1 MIANRKEA
9 ITLLFGDVFFLVL
22 ALYLMLFIRYHTFPS
37 SELFYVH
44 FIPFAILFAVWVLVF
59 YTAGLYEKH
68 RLFLKNKIPG
78 IILRAQIV
86 NSALAVLFFYFIP
99 YFGITPKTNLFLYLV
114 FSFGLLLW
122 WRVYGS
128 NVVGVRHPERAMLI
142 GSGSEM
148 HELKREVNSNNR
160 YYLKFVSSIDLDEID
175 GVNIQEEI
183 VSHIY
188 SEGITNVVINLRH
201 DKVAAL
207 LPHLYNLIFSH
218 VRFIEMHKVYEDIFD
233 RVPLSLVQYS
243 WFMENIS
250 VTRKFTFDFFKR
262 VIDIFLSLVVGLVWL
277 CVLPFVAIAIKIQDG
292 GPITITQTRVGRNNK
307 PIKIVKFRSMTT
319 NDNGE
324 YGKGIENKVT
334 RVGEFLRTTRIDELP
349 QWWNVF
355 RGDLSLI
362 GPRPELPDLVQH
374 YTEEVPYYNVRHL
387 VTPGLS
393 GWAQVYHENHP
404 HHGAD
409 SKETAVKLSY
419 DLYYLKNRSMYLDFK
434 IIIHTV
440 RALLARVG
448 R

>member
-9 ITLLFGDVFFLVL
+9 ATLLLGDIFFLIL
-22 ALYLMLFIRYHTFPS
+22 ALYLMLVVRYRAFPT

-44 FIPFAILFAVWVLVF
+44 FVPFAILFGVWLIVF
-59 YTAGLYEKH
+59 FTAGLYEKH
-68 RLFLKNKIPG
+68 TLLLKNKIPG
-78 IILRAQIV
+78 TILRAQII
-86 NSALAVLFFYFIP
+86 NSVLAVLFFYLIP

-128 NVVGVRHPERAMLI
+128 GLIGVRRPERALLI

-148 HELKREVNSNNR
+148 HELKNEVNSNNR
-160 YYLKFVSSIDLDEID
+160 YYLKFVSSLDLDELEGID
-175 GVNIQEEI
+175 IQEEI
-183 VSHIY
+183 VSHVY
-188 SEGITNVVINLRH
+188 SENITNIVVNLRH
-201 DKVAAL
+201 EKIETL
-207 LPHLYNLIFSH
+207 LPHLYNLIFSN
-218 VRFIEMHKVYEDIFD
+218 VRFIDMHKVYEDIFD

-250 VTRKFTFDFFKR
+250 VTRKFTFDLLKR
-262 VIDIFLSLVVGLVWL
+262 SMDIVLSLVIGLVWL
-277 CVLPFVAIAIKIQDG
+277 VVLPFVAIAIKMQDRG
-292 GPITITQTRVGRNNK
+292 SITITQTRIGRNNK

-324 YGKGIENKVT
+324 YGKGIENQVT
-334 RVGEFLRTTRIDELP
+334 RVGEFLRKTRIDELP

-362 GPRPELPDLVQH
+362 GPRPELPDLVKH

-393 GWAQVYHENHP
+393 GWAQIYHENHP
-404 HHGAD
+404 HHGKD
-409 SKETAVKLSY
+409 SEETAVKLSY
-419 DLYYLKNRSMYLDFK
+419 DLYYIKNRSLLLDIK
-434 IIIHTV
+434 IALHTI
-440 RALLARVG
+440 RALAARVG
-448 R
+448 K